1 MVSIKCKEYLGRAI
15 SMVFIKPWV
24 DIAGRMVHTVALLD
38 THAFEARG
46 IPKTQFVFALEHS

>member
-38 THAFEARG
+38 T
-46 IPKTQFVFALEHS
+46 P

>member
-38 THAFEARG
+38 TPYLRSMG
-46 IPKTQFVFALEHS
+46 YSQNTIVFALEHS